1 VVLDKVVD
9 GEMLF
14 IKTLNMLLERLILVS
29 NTLVATLTTVPE
41 TSRLVQENTVTN
53 LTPVEMLVRHTDTS
67 LSKTTDGVHV
77 ITLMLLPEMSI
88 RKEMILNVI

>member
-53 LTPVEMLVRHTDTS
+53 LTPVEMLVLHTDTS